1 VIAERRPRRE
11 VSRTLAEACALSPG
25 LETSIGCRTLGLVTK
40 RFRDRLR
47 AYWWLWALIVVAA
60 VILNEVF
67 DREVAGDKNGHP
79 AGGIL
84 VAIVVV
90 LIVLMVWDLVTRKS
104 RSA

>member
-1 VIAERRPRRE
+1 MAQ
-11 VSRTLAEACALSPG
+11 ACVLSPG
-25 LETSIGCRTLGLVTK
+25 LETSIGCRILGSVTK
-40 RFRDRLR
+40 RFSARLR

-67 DREVAGDKNGHP
+67 DRKVAGDKNGHP
-79 AGGIL
+79 AGDIF

-104 RSA
+104 RRVQ